1 MGYGGYSTE
10 DHAAITQARSTM
22 RAEEVFAARKLHP
35 LMDPKGVNIRE
46 SRDSEAHP
54 VTTSIAF
61 VLDETGSMGGIPK
74 ALAKDELPL
83 FMECLLNAGVPDPQ
97 VLFMAVGDAKCNE
110 QAPIQVGQYE
120 STAQGMDQWLTW
132 TFLEGNGG
140 GNGGESY
147 DLAAYF
153 LARHT
158 ETDSLKFRGK
168 KAYAFFTGDDYPFPV
183 VSAREVETHFG
194 DNLQRDIP
202 IAEMFAELDRGY
214 NTFFLIPYRHDS
226 GGGVCE
232 RWRGLLGDRVINLA
246 ADGITSYVAAGA
258 VVLTEGLVPDLVT
271 YANTLKNDGVAGDLI
286 GAVVRSL
293 TPYANSLDRAGVP
306 GPKAETVSLPR
317 R

>member
-10 DHAAITQARSTM
+10 DHAKITQVRSTM
-22 RAEEVFAARKLHP
+22 RAEEVFTTRKLHP
-35 LMDPKGVNIRE
+35 LMDPKGVTLRE
-46 SRDSEAHP
+46 SRDSSEHP
-54 VTTSIAF
+54 NSTPIAF

-74 ALAKDELPL
+74 SLAKDELPL

-97 VLFMAVGDAKCNE
+97 VLFAAVGDAKCGE
-110 QAPIQVGQYE
+110 KAPIQVGQYE

-132 TFLEGNGG
+132 TYLESGGG

-158 ETDSLKFRGK
+158 ETDSLKIRGK
-168 KAYAFFTGDDYPFPV
+168 KAYAFFTGDDDPFPV

-194 DNLQRDIP
+194 DRLQKDIP
-202 IAEMFAELDRGY
+202 IREMFEELDRSY
-214 NTFFLIPYRHDS
+214 NTFFVIPYGHDRGIS
-226 GGGVCE
+226 N
-232 RWRGLLGDRVINLA
+232 RWRHLLGDRVIILA
-246 ADGITSYVAAGA
+246 ADGITSYVAAGV

-271 YANTLKNDGVAGDLI
+271 YANTLKSDGVAGDLI

-293 TPYANSLDRAGVP
+293 TPYANSLGRAGVE
-306 GPKAETVSLPR
+306 GPRTETVSLPR